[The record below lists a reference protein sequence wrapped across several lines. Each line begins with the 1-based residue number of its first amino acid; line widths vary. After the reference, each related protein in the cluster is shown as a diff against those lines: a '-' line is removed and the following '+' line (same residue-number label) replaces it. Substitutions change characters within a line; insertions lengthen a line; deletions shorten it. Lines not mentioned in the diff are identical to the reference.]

1 MPRLTTIA
9 KRLRDETGRL
19 AFGAPVTHV
28 YKPLEYAWRAH
39 RQYLLRYGDLGASV
53 LLLGMNP
60 GPFGMTQTGVPFGE
74 VEMVRDW
81 LRIEARI
88 DQPEGQHPKRPITGF
103 DCTRSEVSG
112 RRLWGW
118 ASDAFATAE
127 QFFARFFVWN
137 YCPLVFMEETGRNR
151 TPDKLSV
158 GERQALYAICDES
171 LRTVVACLRPT
182 HVIGVGR
189 FAGDRAASALGARS
203 MTIGWAPHPSP
214 ASPAANRGWAPLFT
228 AALRAHHIGLP

>member
-9 KRLRDETGRL
+9 KRLRDATGRL
-19 AFGAPVTHV
+19 TFEAPVTHV
-28 YKPLEYAWRAH
+28 YYPLEYAWRAH
-39 RQYLLRYGDLGASV
+39 RQYLLRYGDLGARV

-103 DCTRSEVSG
+103 ECTRSEVSG

-118 ASDAFATAE
+118 ASDTFATAE

-137 YCPLVFMEETGRNR
+137 YCPLVFMEATGRNR
-151 TPDKLSV
+151 TPDKLSLA
-158 GERQALYAICDES
+158 ERQALYAICDES
-171 LRTVVACLRPT
+171 LRAVVACLRPT

-189 FAGDRAASALGARS
+189 FAGDRAASALGERS

-228 AALRAHHIGLP
+228 AALQAHHIGVP